1 MTREEI
7 NKVFDYLEKEMN
19 KHNYFYFLLKDDL
32 ILAYWKS
39 DNTSFAT
46 FYPDKILKVI
56 EDEEE
61 NK

>member
-19 KHNYFYFLLKDDL
+19 KHNYFFFLLKENE
-32 ILAYWKS
+32 IYAYWKR
-39 DNTSFAT
+39 DKQLFAT
-46 FYPDKILKVI
+46 FYPDKILDVI